1 MPSPILG
8 SGKTALV
15 SLGSLKVVLDFED
28 IALVG
33 KVLQAIRTCECDGG
47 VEGGVS
53 SSSDD
58 ERESAQEEVSEM
70 SEGVREMGGLAAGGN
85 DRSIVGK
92 AVVLT

>member
-1 MPSPILG
+1 MPSPFLG

-15 SLGSLKVVLDFED
+15 SLGNLKVVLDLDE

-33 KVLQAIRTCECDGG
+33 KVLQAIRMCGCDGG

-58 ERESAQEEVSEM
+58 EKESAQEEVSEM
-70 SEGVREMGGLAAGGN
+70 REGVREIGGLAAGGK
-85 DRSIVGK
+85 DRSVVGK
-92 AVVLT
+92 AHLT